1 MNLRPIDTP
10 RVAKEFIRV
19 AAKETFDS
27 NNGKV
32 ASRILKSLI
41 CEDKVVFLKYI
52 DEGPAGAT
60 INTKVKKILTIMG
73 RMLNDPIANI
83 CGGAEKVPAKYA
95 DLYKPGSKSRLTV
108 VALPPVL
115 KDATMSRFVVEN
127 DEHVKVATEDE
138 QNTIKKATVI
148 QLVLMIRDDD

>member
-1 MNLRPIDTP
+1 MKLRTIDTP

-19 AAKETFDS
+19 SAKENLDS

-73 RMLNDPIANI
+73 RMLNEPLLNI
-83 CGGAEKVPAKYA
+83 CGSADKIPAKYA
-95 DLYKPGSKSRLTV
+95 ELYKQGSRLTV

-115 KDATMSRFVVEN
+115 KDTTMSRFVVEN

-138 QNTIKKATVI
+138 QSTIKKATVI
-148 QLVLMIRDDD
+148 QLELMIRDED